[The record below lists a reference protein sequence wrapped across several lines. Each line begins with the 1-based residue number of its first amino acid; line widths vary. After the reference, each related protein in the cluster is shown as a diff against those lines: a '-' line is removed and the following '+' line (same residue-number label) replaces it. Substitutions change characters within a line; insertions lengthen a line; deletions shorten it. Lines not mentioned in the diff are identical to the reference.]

1 MRNDRINKKTNMWFN
16 FFKEFILWLSDIDA
30 RLLLIVNGAHSPFF
44 DSVMWCISGRWIWVP
59 FYAVLA
65 YLLFRRM
72 SWKRASICLVT
83 IGLIILAADQTC
95 ATLIRPEIGR
105 LRPANLNNPLSSF
118 VHVVNGYRGGR
129 YGFPSCHAANTFAL
143 AVFMSL
149 VIRHKWFTV
158 MMFSWAFVVSYSRM
172 YLGVHYFGDLFCGAT
187 IGSLFAVLF
196 YYLQNYLFKRLN
208 I

>member
-1 MRNDRINKKTNMWFN
+1 MWFN

-196 YYLQNYLFKRLN
+196 YYLLKFRK
-208 I
+208 

>member
-1 MRNDRINKKTNMWFN
+1 MWFN

-105 LRPANLNNPLSSF
+105 LRPANLNNSLSSF

>member
-1 MRNDRINKKTNMWFN
+1 MWFN

-105 LRPANLNNPLSSF
+105 LRPANINNPLSSF

-158 MMFSWAFVVSYSRM
+158 MMFSWAFIVSYSRM

>member
-1 MRNDRINKKTNMWFN
+1 MWFN
-16 FFKEFILWLSDIDA
+16 FFKEFILWLSDIEA

-158 MMFSWAFVVSYSRM
+158 MMFSWAFIVSYSRM

>member
-1 MRNDRINKKTNMWFN
+1 MWFN

-158 MMFSWAFVVSYSRM
+158 MMFSWAFIVSYSRM

-187 IGSLFAVLF
+187 ISSLFAVLF

>member
-1 MRNDRINKKTNMWFN
+1 MWFN

-30 RLLLIVNGAHSPFF
+30 RLLLIVTGAHSPFF

-158 MMFSWAFVVSYSRM
+158 MMFSWAFIVSYSRM

>member
-1 MRNDRINKKTNMWFN
+1 MWFN

-44 DSVMWCISGRWIWVP
+44 DSVMWCISGRWVWVP

-158 MMFSWAFVVSYSRM
+158 MMFSWAFIVSYSRM

>member
-1 MRNDRINKKTNMWFN
+1 MWFN

-95 ATLIRPEIGR
+95 ATLIRPDIGR

-158 MMFSWAFVVSYSRM
+158 MMFSWAFIVSYSRM

-196 YYLQNYLFKRLN
+196 YYLQNYWFKRLN

>member
-1 MRNDRINKKTNMWFN
+1 MWFN

-95 ATLIRPEIGR
+95 AILIRPEIGR

-158 MMFSWAFVVSYSRM
+158 MMFSWAFIVSYSRM

>member
-1 MRNDRINKKTNMWFN
+1 MWFN

-196 YYLQNYLFKRLN
+196 YYLQNYLFNTLL
-208 I
+208 ILT

>member
-1 MRNDRINKKTNMWFN
+1 MWFN

-95 ATLIRPEIGR
+95 ATLIRPEIDR

>member
-1 MRNDRINKKTNMWFN
+1 MWFN

-149 VIRHKWFTV
+149 VIRPKWFTV

>member
-1 MRNDRINKKTNMWFN
+1 MWFN

-158 MMFSWAFVVSYSRM
+158 MMFSWAFIVSYSRM

-196 YYLQNYLFKRLN
+196 YYLQNYLFNRLN

>member
-1 MRNDRINKKTNMWFN
+1 MWFN

-196 YYLQNYLFKRLN
+196 YYIQNYLFKRLN

>member
-1 MRNDRINKKTNMWFN
+1 MWFN

-30 RLLLIVNGAHSPFF
+30 LLLLIVNGAHSPFF

-158 MMFSWAFVVSYSRM
+158 MMFSWAFIVSYSRM

>member
-1 MRNDRINKKTNMWFN
+1 MWFN

-44 DSVMWCISGRWIWVP
+44 DAVMWCISGRWIWIP
-59 FYAVLA
+59 FYAVLD

-158 MMFSWAFVVSYSRM
+158 MMFSWAFIVSYSRM

>member
-1 MRNDRINKKTNMWFN
+1 MWFN

-44 DSVMWCISGRWIWVP
+44 DSVMWCISGRWICVP

-158 MMFSWAFVVSYSRM
+158 MMFSWAFIVSYSRM

>member
-1 MRNDRINKKTNMWFN
+1 MWFN

-95 ATLIRPEIGR
+95 ATLIRPEISR

-158 MMFSWAFVVSYSRM
+158 MMFSWAFIVSYSRM

>member
-1 MRNDRINKKTNMWFN
+1 MWFN

-158 MMFSWAFVVSYSRM
+158 MMFSWAFIVSYSRM

-196 YYLQNYLFKRLN
+196 YYLQNYWFKRLN

>member
-1 MRNDRINKKTNMWFN
+1 MWFN

-44 DSVMWCISGRWIWVP
+44 DSVMRCISGRWIWVP

>member
-1 MRNDRINKKTNMWFN
+1 MWFN

-30 RLLLIVNGAHSPFF
+30 RLLLIVNSAHSPFF

>member
-1 MRNDRINKKTNMWFN
+1 MWFN

-44 DSVMWCISGRWIWVP
+44 DAVMWCISGRWIWLP

-95 ATLIRPEIGR
+95 ATLIRTEIGR

-158 MMFSWAFVVSYSRM
+158 MMFSWAFIVSYSRM

>member
-1 MRNDRINKKTNMWFN
+1 MWFN

-158 MMFSWAFVVSYSRM
+158 MMCSWAFVVSYSRM

>member
-1 MRNDRINKKTNMWFN
+1 MWFN

-30 RLLLIVNGAHSPFF
+30 RLLLIVNGAQSPFF

>member
-1 MRNDRINKKTNMWFN
+1 MWFN

-208 I
+208 IYSSFGFRL

>member
-1 MRNDRINKKTNMWFN
+1 MWFN

-95 ATLIRPEIGR
+95 AILIRPEIGR

>member
-1 MRNDRINKKTNMWFN
+1 MWFN

-83 IGLIILAADQTC
+83 IGLIIFAADQTC

-158 MMFSWAFVVSYSRM
+158 MMFSWAFIVSYSRM
-172 YLGVHYFGDLFCGAT
+172 YRGVHYFGDLFCGAT

-196 YYLQNYLFKRLN
+196 YYLQNYLFKLLN

>member
-1 MRNDRINKKTNMWFN
+1 MWFN

-44 DSVMWCISGRWIWVP
+44 DAVMWCISGRWIWVP

-158 MMFSWAFVVSYSRM
+158 MMFSWAFIVSYSRM

-196 YYLQNYLFKRLN
+196 YYIQNYLFKRLN

>member
-1 MRNDRINKKTNMWFN
+1 MWFN

-158 MMFSWAFVVSYSRM
+158 MMSSWAFIVSYSRM

>member
-1 MRNDRINKKTNMWFN
+1 MWFN

>member
-1 MRNDRINKKTNMWFN
+1 MWFN

-158 MMFSWAFVVSYSRM
+158 MMFSWAFIVSYSRM

-196 YYLQNYLFKRLN
+196 YYLQNYLFKRLKVH
-208 I
+208 IKSV

>member
-1 MRNDRINKKTNMWFN
+1 MWFN
-16 FFKEFILWLSDIDA
+16 FFKELILWLSDIDA

>member
-1 MRNDRINKKTNMWFN
+1 MWFN

-44 DSVMWCISGRWIWVP
+44 DSVMWGISGRWIWVP

-158 MMFSWAFVVSYSRM
+158 MMFSWAFIVSYSRM

>member
-1 MRNDRINKKTNMWFN
+1 MWFN

-44 DSVMWCISGRWIWVP
+44 NSVMWCISGRWIWVP

-158 MMFSWAFVVSYSRM
+158 MMFSWAFIVSYSRM

>member
-1 MRNDRINKKTNMWFN
+1 MWFN

-44 DSVMWCISGRWIWVP
+44 DAVMWCISGRWIWIP

-158 MMFSWAFVVSYSRM
+158 MMFSWAFIVSYSRM